1 MVFLS
6 FRTLNETSCAIS
18 YHLYNLINM
27 ANTHGGVLLSVKLQA
42 ATYNFTKS
50 NASPWVFFTFF
61 KLCKWYQIVQSITY
75 FKFFLDNF
83 ECGKCQRVFTSIM
96 YLLRHIKRV
105 CPDMSQRKWKC
116 EKCSKAFRHPFGLQ
130 QHLLTHTGKRPHQCP
145 ECPKSFY
152 SANDLRRHS
161 RTHSG

>member
-1 MVFLS
+1 MVECYFQSSYRLPPT
-6 FRTLNETSCAIS
+6 TLLKVTLLHEGFSRILNCA
-18 YHLYNLINM
+18 N
-27 ANTHGGVLLSVKLQA
+27 G
-42 ATYNFTKS
+42 TKS
-50 NASPWVFFTFF
+50 PKASYF
-61 KLCKWYQIVQSITY
+61 KL
-75 FKFFLDNF
+75 FLDNF

-130 QHLLTHTGKRPHQCP
+130 QHLLTHTGKRPHHCP